1 MDAGTEHPQLR
12 PILANLSRE
21 ICRPL
26 DSLRDGLER
35 FLEGA
40 DRPISDAERA
50 QARTMLSL
58 CDDLGL
64 LTRERLGGSPNLPR
78 N

>member
-1 MDAGTEHPQLR
+1 MDARTEHPQLR

-35 FLEGA
+35 FLDGA

-50 QARTMLSL
+50 QARTMLTL
-58 CDDLGL
+58 CDDLGS
-64 LTRERLGGSPNLPR
+64 LTRDRLGGPPTR
-78 N
+78 PEG